1 MTNFISLL
9 LTFRNVTKLFA
20 DKDFDGDPVKVKETD
35 GDIPTEGNGR
45 TTNRRYSAG

>member
-1 MTNFISLL
+1 MTNFIF
-9 LTFRNVTKLFA
+9 TIIDFRNVTKLFA

-35 GDIPTEGNGR
+35 GGHSYGRNGR